1 IELRQDH
8 CVVRIPVA
16 ELIALLNS
24 LSFLDAEDS
33 TIGYVVG
40 DQYAILFLV
49 DNTNFTGTSHNNT
62 HRVVVVVGCF
72 DDANAFKLNNPRE
85 LSFDVGFHGDV
96 RRSTP
101 YVEGTE
107 CKLCTRFTD
116 RLCRDD
122 TDGLTRLY
130 HVSGSEVSSV
140 AFRTTTDLRLTSEQR
155 ADFNL
160 L

>member
-1 IELRQDH
+1 
-8 CVVRIPVA
+8 
-16 ELIALLNS
+16 
-24 LSFLDAEDS
+24 
-33 TIGYVVG
+33 
-40 DQYAILFLV
+40 
-49 DNTNFTGTSHNNT
+49 
-62 HRVVVVVGCF
+62 
-72 DDANAFKLNNPRE
+72 
-85 LSFDVGFHGDV
+85 
-96 RRSTP
+96 STP

-160 L
+160 LDRSLLDLPSDFLRNLLVSVDDHLLGQRIVYGVYRYTSDNPFGQGLYYVFVIFQRCYFQAAQCTAVFLGDDEVVSHIHEPSGQVSGVSRFQ